1 MLQVQRLEEEE
12 SNRIWRI
19 YSHCFWIWTT
29 VKNEFR
35 ESAIAWLQQ
44 KHFQA
49 LSADTSRCYE
59 IAASLPIDFSFSN
72 TCVANIVEQILE
84 FLSNA

>member
-1 MLQVQRLEEEE
+1 
-12 SNRIWRI
+12 
-19 YSHCFWIWTT
+19 
-29 VKNEFR
+29 
-35 ESAIAWLQQ
+35 LQQ